1 MSTIPWFK
9 VDDGFHGH
17 PKVMDLSLEAVGLWS
32 LAGSWCAKYLTDGFV
47 PEKTIRRL
55 GGGPDLAMELLSAG
69 LWVAEDGGWQ
79 FKDWTDY
86 QPSKVEVEAER
97 QAARDRM
104 KKVRAAKK
112 GVSKDSGSGE
122 HPANTD
128 RSSEEVRL
136 APSQSHPIPTASST
150 KKQYPATRG
159 TRLTPDWRPT
169 QATVDKII
177 ADCPDVDYKREH
189 ESFVDY
195 WIAVPGAKGI
205 KTDWEATWRNWMRRK
220 QGDTRTASP
229 KTSKAAQNAAEYRR
243 LFGNGPEGSVPA
255 IDSGIGT

>member
-1 MSTIPWFK
+1 MPWFK

-47 PEKTIRRL
+47 PERTIRRL
-55 GGGPDLAMELLSAG
+55 GGGPDLASELYTAG
-69 LWVAEDGGWQ
+69 LWEIGDGGWQ

-112 GVSKDSGSGE
+112 GVPKDTNGSGE
-122 HPANTD
+122 QQANID

-136 APSQSHPIPTASST
+136 APSHPIPVPIPVPKKTSPPSAEEFDKFWEEYPRKEGKGDARKAFTAAR
-150 KKQYPATRG
+150 KKTSLEVIMAGLRRYKLASV
-159 TRLTPDWRPT
+159 LTEKQFVKMPGPWLRAERWDDEPVAN
-169 QATVDKII
+169 QS
-177 ADCPDVDYKREH
+177 PDVVKEQWCPSHDYYPMPCAKCARE
-189 ESFVDY
+189 
-195 WIAVPGAKGI
+195 
-205 KTDWEATWRNWMRRK
+205 
-220 QGDTRTASP
+220 
-229 KTSKAAQNAAEYRR
+229 
-243 LFGNGPEGSVPA
+243 EGE
-255 IDSGIGT
+255 THF

>member
-1 MSTIPWFK
+1 VPWFK

-55 GGGPDLAMELLSAG
+55 GGGPDVAMELLTAG
-69 LWVAEDGGWQ
+69 LWEAQNGGWQ

-112 GVSKDSGSGE
+112 GIPRSGE
-122 HPANTD
+122 QPANVD

-136 APSQSHPIPTASST
+136 APSHPIPVPIPVP
-150 KKQYPATRG
+150 KKTSPPLAEEFDKFWGEYPRKEG
-159 TRLTPDWRPT
+159 
-169 QATVDKII
+169 
-177 ADCPDVDYKREH
+177 
-189 ESFVDY
+189 
-195 WIAVPGAKGI
+195 KGDARKAFAAARK
-205 KTDWEATWRNWMRRK
+205 KTDLDTIMSGLNRYKLASLLIEK
-220 QGDTRTASP
+220 QFVKMPGPWLRAERWDDEPVAGTPSP
-229 KTSKAAQNAAEYRR
+229 ELVKDVFCRFHDYYPMPCAKCAREEGENA
-243 LFGNGPEGSVPA
+243 F
-255 IDSGIGT
+255 